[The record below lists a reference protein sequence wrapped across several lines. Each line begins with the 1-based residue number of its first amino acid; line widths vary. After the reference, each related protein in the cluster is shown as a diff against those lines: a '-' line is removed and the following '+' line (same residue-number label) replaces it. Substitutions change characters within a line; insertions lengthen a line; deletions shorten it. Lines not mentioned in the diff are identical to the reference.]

1 MGQHKQALQIYVFQL
16 KDYTKA
22 EEYAIPPPTPSHI
35 HLTHNRYCNT
45 IFLSTTAPTTPPH
58 PPSPSEKSLPDTQE
72 PSIYHTLLSLYLNP
86 PPPHAPNWSPALDL
100 LSKHGARLP
109 AATTL
114 DLVPPSLPI
123 RDLQSYF
130 KGRIRAANSVLN
142 EERIVARLRGVE
154 KVGVELALR
163 LGEQYE
169 KVPGKPGGLNRR
181 VVVDEDRHC
190 AVCHKRF
197 GGSAIR
203 VWPDG
208 SVVHSGCMRGSVGK
222 GGSVERP
229 RAW

>member
-1 MGQHKQALQIYVFQL
+1 V
-16 KDYTKA
+16 
-22 EEYAIPPPTPSHI
+22 S
-35 HLTHNRYCNT
+35 LTHTPQIHYLGLRSNTYRYCNT
-45 IFLSTTAPTTPPH
+45 IFLSTSTPITSPH
-58 PPSPSEKSLPDTQE
+58 PQSDKPSQDSTE
-72 PSIYHTLLSLYLNP
+72 PSIYHTLLSLYLAP
-86 PPPHAPNWSPALDL
+86 PPPHAPNWPPALDL

-109 AATTL
+109 ASTTL
-114 DLVPPSLPI
+114 DLVPASLPV
-123 RDLQSYF
+123 RDLESYF

-154 KVGVELALR
+154 KVGVEMSLL
-163 LGEQYE
+163 LGEGYE
-169 KVPGKPGGLNRR
+169 KEPHRPGGLNRR

-208 SVVHSGCMRGSVGK
+208 SVVHAGCMRGSVGR

>member
-1 MGQHKQALQIYVFQL
+1 MYL
-16 KDYTKA
+16 T
-22 EEYAIPPPTPSHI
+22 PP
-35 HLTHNRYCNT
+35 
-45 IFLSTTAPTTPPH
+45 PPH
-58 PPSPSEKSLPDTQE
+58 PP
-72 PSIYHTLLSLYLNP
+72 
-86 PPPHAPNWSPALDL
+86 NWPPALEL

-114 DLVPPSLPI
+114 DLVPPSLPV
-123 RDLQSYF
+123 RDLESYF
-130 KGRIRAANSVLN
+130 KGRIRAANSILN
-142 EERIVARLRGVE
+142 SERIVAQLRGVE
-154 KVGVELALR
+154 KVSVELALH
-163 LGEQYE
+163 LGDQYGRD
-169 KVPGKPGGLNRR
+169 PNMSGGNRPGGLNRR

-222 GGSVERP
+222 SGSIERP

>member
-1 MGQHKQALQIYVFQL
+1 MSA
-16 KDYTKA
+16 
-22 EEYAIPPPTPSHI
+22 S
-35 HLTHNRYCNT
+35 
-45 IFLSTTAPTTPPH
+45 APITSPH
-58 PPSPSEKSLPDTQE
+58 PQSQSPSERDTQE
-72 PSIYHTLLSLYLNP
+72 LSIYHTLLSLYLTP
-86 PPPHAPNWSPALDL
+86 PPPHSANWPPALDL

-114 DLVPPSLPI
+114 DLVPPSLPVK
-123 RDLQSYF
+123 DLESYF
-130 KGRIRAANSVLN
+130 KGRMRAANSVLN

-154 KVGVELALR
+154 KMGVEMSLL
-163 LGEQYE
+163 LGDAFE
-169 KVPGKPGGLNRR
+169 KNPHLPGGLNRR

-197 GGSAIR
+197 GGSALR

-208 SVVHSGCMRGSVGK
+208 SVVHSGCMRGSVGR